1 MDPVTSMK
9 VVIVGAGPAGLI
21 TALNLLQR
29 GISPLVLEK
38 GSEVKSTACSEG
50 CSHQSL
56 SQIPFNSK
64 PYISRVL
71 KGVKLVFPDGAVYFV
86 AKECAV
92 LDRTA
97 WLRGMAEE
105 IRLRGGEI
113 RLNSEVVDIDQHSLG
128 LKNGEG
134 IGYHVLIGADGPD
147 SRIARHLGIKH
158 RLIVASQYQLALDT
172 SNMDYIEFY
181 FDKKFGSGYPWIFP
195 KVGVANVGIEGDF
208 ALLDAFLEYRG
219 LDKQLIVKKESG
231 LIPGSGIGK
240 LVQQNIALI
249 GDAASMPNPTSLSG
263 LTPIICASQI
273 LASNINHLEAY
284 QVQVKNHPMANPI
297 LLKPR
302 QTLMSFSN
310 HDLAN
315 VGRFLAEVK
324 HGEEPYPKLMKI
336 AKYHSLLLKLNKLRT
351 IYEAGRITEDYG
363 W

>member
-50 CSHQSL
+50 CSHHSL

-64 PYISRVL
+64 PYISRLL
-71 KGVKLVFPDGAVYFV
+71 KGAKLVFPDGTVYFA
-86 AKECAV
+86 AKKCAV
-92 LDRTA
+92 LDRTD

-105 IRLRGGEI
+105 IRLRGGDI
-113 RLNSEVVDIDQHSLG
+113 RLSSEVVDIDQHSLG

-134 IGYHVLIGADGPD
+134 IDYHVLIGADGPD
-147 SRIARHLGIKH
+147 SRIARHLRVKH

-208 ALLDAFLEYRG
+208 ALLDVFLQYRG
-219 LDKQLIVKKESG
+219 LDKQLIIKKESG

-249 GDAASMPNPTSLSG
+249 GDAASMPNPTSLGG

-273 LASNINHLEAY
+273 LARNINYLEAY
-284 QVQVKNHPMANPI
+284 QVQVKNHPMADPI

-324 HGEEPYPKLMKI
+324 KGEEPYPKLKKI
-336 AKYHSLLLKLNKLRT
+336 AKYPSLLLKLNKLRT
-351 IYEAGRITEDYG
+351 TYKACRITEDYG